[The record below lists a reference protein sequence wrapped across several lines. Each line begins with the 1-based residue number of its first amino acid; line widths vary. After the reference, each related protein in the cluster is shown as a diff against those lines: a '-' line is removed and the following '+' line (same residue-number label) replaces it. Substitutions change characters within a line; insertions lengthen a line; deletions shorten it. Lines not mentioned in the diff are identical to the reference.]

1 MGNFSAT
8 ESSYLLMGDMQAGVG
23 VDRGGQLWLGAR
35 GTTATADFAYA
46 SVIGARESAV
56 SGTLSTYLSFKTS
69 NAAGTLAEG
78 LRISSAGAVTIPGTL
93 GVGTGAAVGG
103 ATPGAGGLAFPATAV
118 AVADANTLDDY
129 EEGDWTASW
138 VPSTSGSINNNAL
151 TLTYTKIG
159 RVVHIGGYDSVA
171 SVSAPVGQL
180 TLSGLPYT
188 GASGNKY
195 ASATP
200 VQASGLSAAAITSLC
215 GFVDSGGS
223 GLIITKFSAGASSVL
238 AGDVQ
243 AGTAFRL
250 GGSYVA
256 A

>member
-1 MGNFSAT
+1 MGTLVLAGAT
-8 ESSYLLMGDMQAGVG
+8 SGSTTLTP
-23 VDRGGQLWLGAR
+23 VDAVTTVLTLPSV
-35 GTTATADFAYA
+35 TATLAALGTPSFTTG
-46 SVIGARESAV
+46 IG
-56 SGTLSTYLSFKTS
+56 
-69 NAAGTLAEG
+69 
-78 LRISSAGAVTIPGTL
+78 
-93 GVGTGAAVGG
+93 VGG
-103 ATPGAGGLAFPATAV
+103 ATAGAGGIAFPATAV
-118 AVADANTLDDY
+118 AVANANTLDDY

-200 VQASGLSAAAITSLC
+200 VYASGLAATAITALC
-215 GFVDSGGS
+215 GLVDSGGS
-223 GLIITKFSAGASSVL
+223 GLIIVKFAAGASSVL

-250 GGSYVA
+250 GGTYVA